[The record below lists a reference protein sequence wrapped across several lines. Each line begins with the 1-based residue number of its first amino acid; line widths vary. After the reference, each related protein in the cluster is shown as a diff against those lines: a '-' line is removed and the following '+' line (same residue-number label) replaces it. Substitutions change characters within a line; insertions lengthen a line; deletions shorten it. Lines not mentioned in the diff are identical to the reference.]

1 MDHDLTYYKSLW
13 KKRFPSPRTVT
24 FADGVLVNEYC
35 PDCRFCCGPQKEEKP
50 FPMALLDSQ
59 ISDQTPDNFYLLDKH
74 TAALDRRG
82 CKALTPSGCRLERK
96 LRPVAC
102 NIFPIVLVNSRL
114 YLYKVCPASLFL
126 PKELFREIAVKVGRM
141 LNGLSAHD
149 VQRISITGDP
159 SDLAS
164 KYEDLGISVCGK

>member
-1 MDHDLTYYKSLW
+1 MDNDLTYYKSLW

-59 ISDQTPDNFYLLDKH
+59 ISDQTPDNH

-114 YLYKVCPASLFL
+114 YLYKVCPASIFL
-126 PKELFREIAVKVGRM
+126 PEELFREVAGKVSRM

-149 VQRISITGDP
+149 VQRISITRDP

-164 KYEDLGISVCGK
+164 KYEDLGISVSGK

>member
-1 MDHDLTYYKSLW
+1 MDNDLTYYKSLW
-13 KKRFPSPRTVT
+13 EKRFPSPRNVT
-24 FADGVLVNEYC
+24 FSDGILVNGYC
-35 PDCRFCCGPQKEEKP
+35 PDCRFCCGPQKEDIP

-59 ISDQTPDNFYLLDKH
+59 ISGRTPDDFYLLDNH

-82 CKALTPSGCRLERK
+82 CKALTSSGCRLERQ

-114 YLYKVCPASLFL
+114 YLYKVCPAALFL
-126 PKELFREIAVKVGRM
+126 PRELFQKIAGKVGSM
-141 LNGLSAHD
+141 LNGLSARD
-149 VQRISITGDP
+149 VQRISITRDP